1 MATSG
6 YTPISILVSDTAE
19 AVPTTTDLT
28 VYGEMAINVTD
39 KKIYA
44 RDNANNIVLLSNA
57 NHTHLAEDI
66 TDLATYILSQ
76 ARPSVRTET
85 STAWTIDADDE
96 YHMIL
101 CDNASPISVTVP
113 ADADDNL
120 PIGYTMHL
128 HQKGAG
134 AVTVVAGSGVSVN
147 SSRSLVTDAQYSA
160 LSLFKIGADDWVV
173 VGDQE

>member
-44 RDNANNIVLLSNA
+44 RDNANNIVLLGDY

-66 TDLATYILSQ
+66 TDLTTYILSRS
-76 ARPSVRTET
+76 RPQVRTET

-101 CDNASPISVTVP
+101 CDNASDILVTVP

-120 PIGYTMHL
+120 PIGFTCHL

-134 AVTVVAGSGVSVN
+134 MVTIQGDSGVSVN

-160 LSLFKIGADDWVV
+160 LSLFKVAADDWVV